1 MLFNSLEFMLFF
13 PAVCLCYYVI
23 PHRFRSLFLL
33 ACSYFFYM
41 CWNPEYA
48 LLMLTSTAITYVSG
62 LLIDSA
68 EKIPDE
74 KKRISRKK
82 WYVALSFLSNL
93 SILFFFKYFN
103 FAADSV
109 IHLLAIAGISVEA
122 PAFDVILPVGI
133 SFYTFQALSYTVDV
147 YRKDIYAE
155 RNFFKYALFVSFFP
169 QLVAGPIERS
179 RNLLI
184 QINQEHQFEFERV
197 RSGLLLMLY
206 GFFQK
211 VVLSEYLAIAV
222 NSVYD
227 TYTEHTGFQLLMATI
242 LFAFQ
247 IYCDFGSYSNIAIG
261 AAKVMG
267 FSLMENFNTPYFSET
282 VAEFWRRWHISLSSW
297 FRDYLYI
304 PLGGSRKGNVRKWFN
319 LMVVFLVSG
328 LWHGASWHFVIW
340 GCLNGAYQVLGEWLK
355 PLKRKMIKLFQVD
368 VNAFSHRLLR
378 MLTTFVLVDIS
389 WIFFR
394 ATFMQGVEILK
405 RIFGLA
411 EGAWFT
417 WGNNLEAMGLTTQ
430 TRNLLVVSLV
440 ILLIADICKYRGIKM
455 IDWLCKQGIWL
466 RWLVYYAAIFG
477 ILIFGV
483 YGPGFDASQFIYF
496 QF

>member
-13 PAVCLCYYVI
+13 PAVCLGYYVI
-23 PHRFRSLFLL
+23 PHRFRYLFLL

-41 CWNPEYA
+41 CWNPQYA
-48 LLMLTSTAITYVSG
+48 LLMLTSTAITYASG

-74 KKRISRKK
+74 KKRIRRKK

-103 FAADSV
+103 FATESV
-109 IHLLAIAGISVEA
+109 MHLLAIAGFSVEA
-122 PAFDVILPVGI
+122 PTFDVILPVGI

-227 TYTEHTGFQLLMATI
+227 TYTERTGFQLLIATI

-319 LMVVFLVSG
+319 LMAVFLVSG

-340 GCLNGAYQVLGEWLK
+340 GCLNGVYQVLGEWLK
-355 PLKRKMIKLFQVD
+355 PLKEKMVKLFRVD

-394 ATFMQGVEILK
+394 ATFMQGAEILK
-405 RIFGLA
+405 RILGLA

-430 TRNLLVVSLV
+430 TRNLLVVSLG
-440 ILLIADICKYRGIKM
+440 ILLLADICKYRGIKM

>member
-13 PAVCLCYYVI
+13 PAVCLGYYVI
-23 PHRFRSLFLL
+23 PHRFRYLFLL

-41 CWNPEYA
+41 CWNPQYA
-48 LLMLTSTAITYVSG
+48 LLMLTSTAITYASG

-74 KKRISRKK
+74 KKRIRRKK

-103 FAADSV
+103 FAAESV
-109 IHLLAIAGISVEA
+109 MHLLAIAGISVEA
-122 PAFDVILPVGI
+122 PTFDVILPVGI

-222 NSVYD
+222 NSV
-227 TYTEHTGFQLLMATI
+227 
-242 LFAFQ
+242 
-247 IYCDFGSYSNIAIG
+247 
-261 AAKVMG
+261 
-267 FSLMENFNTPYFSET
+267 
-282 VAEFWRRWHISLSSW
+282 
-297 FRDYLYI
+297 
-304 PLGGSRKGNVRKWFN
+304 
-319 LMVVFLVSG
+319 
-328 LWHGASWHFVIW
+328 
-340 GCLNGAYQVLGEWLK
+340 
-355 PLKRKMIKLFQVD
+355 
-368 VNAFSHRLLR
+368 
-378 MLTTFVLVDIS
+378 
-389 WIFFR
+389 
-394 ATFMQGVEILK
+394 
-405 RIFGLA
+405 
-411 EGAWFT
+411 
-417 WGNNLEAMGLTTQ
+417 
-430 TRNLLVVSLV
+430 
-440 ILLIADICKYRGIKM
+440 
-455 IDWLCKQGIWL
+455 
-466 RWLVYYAAIFG
+466 
-477 ILIFGV
+477 
-483 YGPGFDASQFIYF
+483 
-496 QF
+496 